1 MVDLAWKIVW
11 HDKVRFLITVSG
23 VGFAVALVFIQVGLF
38 RGLLANA
45 SVTIERASA
54 DLWITAKNAPNV
66 DLASTF
72 PETCVQRIRSVP
84 GVAQADNLIVWF
96 VRAAQPDGATEE
108 ALVYALEDF
117 SKWGLP
123 WSIEEGETAD
133 LRRGNFVMIDDSA
146 RKRFGPI
153 AVGDHRE
160 FYGRRLKVIG
170 RTSGALSFTTVPIA
184 FVDYRVAQSMMRQE
198 LQGRATY
205 ILVKLAPGADQARV
219 REEIRRRL
227 PHNDVWT
234 RDEWAARSQAYWT
247 DTTGLGLNMLM
258 TVALGG
264 FVGVIV
270 VAQTLY
276 TSTVDHIKE
285 FAIVKAIGGGNL
297 DVLAV
302 IAKQAVIAALFGY
315 VAGAAITVVARP
327 LVGALDLTLKVT
339 PQFAAMVFLGTVGL
353 CLVASSVSFRKV
365 ATLDPAMVFRG

>member
-1 MVDLAWKIVW
+1 MVDLASKIVW

-45 SVTIERASA
+45 SVTIERSSA
-54 DLWITAKNAPNV
+54 DLWVTARNAPNV
-66 DLASTF
+66 DMTSTF
-72 PETCVQRIRSVP
+72 PETCVQRIRSIP
-84 GVAQADNLIVWF
+84 GVAYADNLIVWF
-96 VRAAQPDGATEE
+96 TRVALPDGATEE
-108 ALVYALEDF
+108 AQVYALEDF
-117 SKWGLP
+117 ARWGLP
-123 WSIEEGETAD
+123 WSIAEGNPAD
-133 LRRGNFVMIDDSA
+133 LRRGKFVMIDESA

-160 FYGRRLKVIG
+160 FYGHRLKVIG
-170 RTSGALSFTTVPIA
+170 RTTGAQSFTTVPIA

-205 ILVKLAPGADQARV
+205 ILVKLTPEADPLQV

-234 RDEWAARSQAYWT
+234 RAEWATRSQSYWT

-276 TSTVDHIKE
+276 TSTVEHLSE
-285 FAIVKAIGGGNL
+285 FAIVKAIGGRNA
-297 DVLAV
+297 DVLCV
-302 IAKQAVIAALFGY
+302 IAKQAVIAALLGY
-315 VAGAAITVVARP
+315 ALGATLAYAARP
-327 LVGALDLTLKVT
+327 LVGAVDLKLDIS

-353 CLVASSVSFRKV
+353 CLFASTVSFRRV
-365 ATLDPAMVFRG
+365 ATLDPAVVFRG

>member
-11 HDKVRFLITVSG
+11 HDKIRFVITVSG

-45 SVTIERASA
+45 SVTIEKSSA
-54 DLWITAKNAPNV
+54 DLWITARNAPNV
-66 DLASTF
+66 DLTSTF
-72 PETCVQRIRSVP
+72 PETSVQRIRSVP
-84 GVAQADNLIVWF
+84 GVSCADNMIVWF
-96 VRAAQPDGATEE
+96 ARVPQPDGATEE
-108 ALVYALEDF
+108 ALVYGLEDF
-117 SKWGLP
+117 ARWGLP
-123 WSIEEGETAD
+123 WSVAEGNLAD
-133 LRRGNFVMIDDSA
+133 LRRGKFVMIDDSA
-146 RKRFGPI
+146 RKRFGCF
-153 AVGDHRE
+153 ATGDHRE
-160 FYGRRLKVIG
+160 FYGNRLKVIG
-170 RTSGALSFTTVPIA
+170 RTRGALSFTTVPLA

-198 LQGRATY
+198 LQGRTTY
-205 ILVKLAPGADQARV
+205 ILVKLTPRADAKRV

-247 DTTGLGLNMLM
+247 NTTGLGLNMLM

-276 TSTVDHIKE
+276 TSTVEHLSE
-285 FAIVKAIGGGNL
+285 FAIVKAIGGRNA

-302 IAKQAVIAALFGY
+302 IAKQGVIAALFGY
-315 VAGAAITVVARP
+315 VAGGTLAYAANP
-327 LVGALDLTLKVT
+327 LVGALDLKLLVT

-353 CLVASSVSFRKV
+353 CLVASSISFRKV
-365 ATLDPAMVFRG
+365 ATLDPAVVFRG